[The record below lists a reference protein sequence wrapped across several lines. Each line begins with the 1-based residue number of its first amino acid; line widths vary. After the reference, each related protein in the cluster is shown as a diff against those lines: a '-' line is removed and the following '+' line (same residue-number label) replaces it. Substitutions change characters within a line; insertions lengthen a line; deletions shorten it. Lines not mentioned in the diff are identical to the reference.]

1 MNTNNNDYVIVNGRK
16 YFATGGNYGIDP
28 KNFSGGDI
36 VEYTERNTNNSDPS
50 NDYGHSYYLKLDDD
64 DLDENGN
71 GYHLNENGTNS
82 RKAMFVQGRNNISKF
97 LRENY
102 DENLLKNKYGI
113 DLKQWDD
120 DTNNYGPKLQLD
132 KGDEGFNNRNS
143 RRVYYALSDLFDND
157 MFQKQTKD
165 IKKWQYQDKEKGEK
179 QAYNEIPLGRNIT
192 KSVATFSPILGSYL
206 TPDEKEAIRKNPEL
220 QKELF
225 YTDSD
230 GNEHMRDFST
240 FEDGNGN
247 LIISASKM
255 SNPYDKNGKKVQQR
269 LGNSVF
275 ALNSKLEP
283 TRLKGENATY
293 RDDKGFVKMN
303 KYTDKN
309 GDYLSNF
316 NVSNDETGNYVLKN
330 WMNRN
335 GDAFYYDNLIG
346 NRKRFGSDDKN
357 QLFQHYTGIHAYGG
371 HTTRLYAV
379 GGTTGEQIPI
389 GEQPDYNMV
398 GAGGSHEMNPQG
410 GVPYGMN
417 QDGSQNMVEQGEV
430 SVGNNVF
437 SDRTAISPELCQQ
450 LGLPEGTSPAQAMQ
464 QIEALYEQGQI
475 GDQEFQEI
483 QQIIFDDQ
491 EAQKQNVGGS
501 YQQGQVGGEGITPDM
516 MQGQNMPPQ
525 AMLQQSAPEGIAPE
539 MVQGGAY
546 AFGGR
551 RRC

>member
-16 YFATGGNYGIDP
+16 YFAGGGEKIDP
-28 KNFSGGDI
+28 KVLRNIINNFYKKNNHLNTTWRSKSTYVPSTFAKSQSAGMDLFNAYPENIRNEIATRRKYWLDPIRTKYRNEI
-36 VEYTERNTNNSDPS
+36 VT
-50 NDYGHSYYLKLDDD
+50 
-64 DLDENGN
+64 DENGN
-71 GYHLNENGTNS
+71 EWLTAADGYKINLTDWAKTDDYNDKNSQYVNGLMW
-82 RKAMFVQGRNNISKF
+82 KMYPGHIKG
-97 LRENY
+97 NY
-102 DENLLKNKYGI
+102 
-113 DLKQWDD
+113 
-120 DTNNYGPKLQLD
+120 
-132 KGDEGFNNRNS
+132 
-143 RRVYYALSDLFDND
+143 
-157 MFQKQTKD
+157 
-165 IKKWQYQDKEKGEK
+165 KK
-179 QAYNEIPLGRNIT
+179 
-192 KSVATFSPILGSYL
+192 
-206 TPDEKEAIRKNPEL
+206 
-220 QKELF
+220 
-225 YTDSD
+225 
-230 GNEHMRDFST
+230 
-240 FEDGNGN
+240 
-247 LIISASKM
+247 
-255 SNPYDKNGKKVQQR
+255 DKNGKLIK
-269 LGNSVF
+269 
-275 ALNSKLEP
+275 
-283 TRLKGENATY
+283 
-293 RDDKGFVKMN
+293 DDKGNYIESDDPMDNIRIGSGDNIFYNMLTAEPADNLSFYEENEWNDLNDFGFSDYNKDPNKHWTRRKMDN
-303 KYTDKN
+303 NTILYNFYTEN
-309 GDYLSNF
+309 GDGTNNSNYTLAFDPSDGTWSQYSYDQRANLGGDPSYSRSINKNTKDIRSSDWRNDYKQGNAIPIIRGNAPGLSWNSQIADDL
-316 NVSNDETGNYVLKN
+316 NWTGTKTN
-330 WMNRN
+330 
-335 GDAFYYDNLIG
+335 
-346 NRKRFGSDDKN
+346 
-357 QLFQHYTGIHAYGG
+357 AYGG
-371 HTTRLYAV
+371 PTTRLYAV

-389 GEQPDYNMV
+389 GEQPEDYNMV

-464 QIEALYEQGQI
+464 QIEQLYEQGQI